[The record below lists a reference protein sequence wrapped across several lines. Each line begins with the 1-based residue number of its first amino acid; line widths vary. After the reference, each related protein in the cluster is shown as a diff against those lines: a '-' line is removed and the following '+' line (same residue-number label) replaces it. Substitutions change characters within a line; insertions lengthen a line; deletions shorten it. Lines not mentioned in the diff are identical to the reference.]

1 MNISYICGPRR
12 RHGNLQYLFLEA
24 VYVIQCP
31 NQLVI
36 ECYHAVVA
44 VHAGVDDDYDYG
56 DDGDDDDGVLSWVE
70 RVVFLYA
77 VAFAVVHVARQ
88 DIQ

>member
-1 MNISYICGPRR
+1 MDGYRC
-12 RHGNLQYLFLEA
+12 HGNLQYLFLEV

-31 NQLVI
+31 SRLVI
-36 ECYHAVVA
+36 ECYHASAVV
-44 VHAGVDDDYDYG
+44 VHAGVNDDDYG
-56 DDGDDDDGVLSWVE
+56 DDDDDDAVLSWVE
-70 RVVFLYA
+70 REVFLCA